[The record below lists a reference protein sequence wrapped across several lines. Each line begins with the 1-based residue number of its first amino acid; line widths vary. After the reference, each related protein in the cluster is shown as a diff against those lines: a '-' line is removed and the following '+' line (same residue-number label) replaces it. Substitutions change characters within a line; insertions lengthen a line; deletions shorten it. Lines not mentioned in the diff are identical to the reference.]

1 MALLFLQRTCGNMFK
16 LRDPSKDK
24 LKSQSILKEQI
35 KSNLICCID
44 GCSESISMF
53 EGPGS
58 DLLCREHQLKLVE
71 YGGAGKIDRLHT
83 LHRKWVCD
91 DCGVDVS
98 EQVRLKYPT
107 LEETSPILFNRLC
120 RNRVIGD
127 HQIRQADGG
136 DDSEGNIR
144 SLCLNCNSDKTI
156 LNEDWRKGN
165 NHGSN

>member
-1 MALLFLQRTCGNMFK
+1 MIWDQT
-16 LRDPSKDK
+16 
-24 LKSQSILKEQI
+24 KSLAQMKKEQG
-35 KSNLICCID
+35 KTCNVPSCGKPLTH
-44 GCSESISMF
+44 MQ
-53 EGPGS
+53 GPGS
-58 DLLCREHQLKLVE
+58 EVLCREHQLKLVE
-71 YGGAGKIDRLHT
+71 YGGAGKINRLHT

-107 LEETSPILFNRLC
+107 LEDPILFNRLC

-156 LNEDWRKGN
+156 LNEDYKK
-165 NHGSN
+165 SKIKTD